1 MSLFRINIFLYDYSI
16 AITLHMTKKNFQFMI
31 YFHDKI
37 YICLI
42 RTNILSHKTQLQYT
56 EDLMVFRIAENQGN
70 TGYLRGHTGHTKSY
84 KVILLARSYKR
95 SYNSHTFWKFNEK
108 VILSF
113 NIFSILHNFFDLYNF
128 LNT

>member
-56 EDLMVFRIAENQGN
+56 EDLMVFRIAANQGN
-70 TGYLRGHTGHTKSY
+70 LFAVLFFILPLKKWQNNKSNSQQKTQKYADRAYYKKPSWLRKSSFENHSKPETDAPV
-84 KVILLARSYKR
+84 KV
-95 SYNSHTFWKFNEK
+95 
-108 VILSF
+108 
-113 NIFSILHNFFDLYNF
+113 
-128 LNT
+128 